1 MCILHP
7 SVLRCKCAGSPRLE
21 GQTSIQ
27 SIGSTQLAPCIR
39 WYPYIS
45 IFNINYNISNR
56 PFCQAQKPGVYYK
69 TFPVWMRNDSKS
81 KHHENPKIEVMVGDA
96 TRSDDVGKIVVE
108 TDVVVSYF
116 GHVKRVHM
124 MEKSHSNIPAV
135 ATEQEK
141 IPSMIRPGSWFVA

>member
-1 MCILHP
+1 
-7 SVLRCKCAGSPRLE
+7 
-21 GQTSIQ
+21 
-27 SIGSTQLAPCIR
+27 
-39 WYPYIS
+39 
-45 IFNINYNISNR
+45 
-56 PFCQAQKPGVYYK
+56 
-69 TFPVWMRNDSKS
+69 MRNDSKS
-81 KHHENPKIEVMVGDA
+81 KHHEKPKIEVMVGDA

-135 ATEQEK
+135 AAEQEK